1 MARPERPLDPAAGP
15 VARLAHELRE
25 LRRAAGGPSYR
36 TMADAAGFSPAA
48 LSKAASGA
56 RLPSLAAVQGYV
68 RACGGDPGEWELRWK
83 RAEAEAAGEALD
95 DAGDTAPPYR
105 GLSRFEPDD
114 RELFFGRDQLAEELR
129 ELVCGHR
136 FAVVFGPSGSGKSS
150 LLRAGLI
157 PRMRERIAEQDGPA
171 VLRILTPGPR
181 PATTYGRLLAPA
193 EDEPDSWVVVDQF
206 EEVFTLCRDREERG
220 RFIDLLLAARDPGS
234 RVRVVIAV
242 RADFYARCAEHR
254 DLADALSRASLL
266 VGPMRAE
273 ELREAVVKPAQAVGL
288 LVERELTARL
298 VEEVLD
304 EPGGL
309 PMLSHALLET
319 WRRRRGRMLTL
330 AGYQAA
336 GGVRGAIAA
345 TAEEV
350 YGQLSPE
357 QARTARQ
364 LLLRMVEPGQ
374 GTPDTRRPL
383 TRAEMA
389 QWAEPEVPAV
399 VDRLTRARLLTAGE
413 DGVQLAHEALITCWP
428 RLHGWIE
435 EDRERLRHHRRLAE
449 ATRAWLEHDRDSGA
463 LYRGTRLARAEELF
477 ADDDSMLTVPERAFL
492 TAGLDGREAESRAAA
507 RAARRSRALLATL
520 SAVLAV
526 ALVAGLAAWAEH
538 HDNQRR
544 RTDAAARRVAEV
556 AESLSTTD
564 PRTAQLLG
572 VAAWR
577 VAESPETR
585 RALLGALAQ
594 PETDVFTD
602 PAPGGDPT
610 RFLIRSGR
618 ALLSKDGGTWRSWDV
633 TTHRPLASGR
643 LPDGM
648 LVGAGPDG
656 RLLLITGDDGTRIWD
671 SSARRWTGPALPIDS
686 AVDFGADGRN
696 YAVSGPDDDL
706 VRLYSA
712 TEGTPVFETRGTGL
726 ANVAPSTG
734 GRLLA
739 LCPAGRAPQVWDTAR
754 HRTLPGA
761 WEDAGAL
768 CDDYSTLVFGGP
780 GAAADRFAVASADR
794 VRVWDAASGR
804 RIADLPGPGVNTLA
818 FSADGTFL
826 ATADT
831 EEIRAWRLTSSVT
844 GHPAPSAPDDR
855 ASSTADTP
863 ASSTTDAPAPST
875 PDDPARSTPDDP
887 DPSTPEDPTPVFR
900 HPLHN
905 ERLYGDLAWD
915 PGRPL
920 LRYLEGGTVHTLDLA
935 GAVSTAWRE
944 RPLDSVLLSPDG
956 RTLATAER
964 TGDTGIR
971 VRLRDALPHALLRSN
986 GGSPAGAVLRT
997 PPPLPLPVSRDPEQP
1012 VVARDTTPLL
1022 AFSPDGGTL
1031 AYGVSAAGRPVASQR
1046 FVLWDLA
1053 RGRVRTTLD
1062 LTTRQSDGAVV
1073 TLALGPGGRTLYAT
1087 RTSGVGGLVDEVWDT
1102 ARHRQTAVYPDVTD
1116 PGLAVRPDGRL
1127 LVTADRSMRLSSG
1140 TPSGTAPAP
1149 VVRSLVQGGEPG
1161 ALAFAPDGSRLVA
1174 GDLTGRVTLWDGD
1187 LKHRVGTLR
1196 NVFPSTLGDTAEAV
1210 SALAVSPDGR
1220 TLAVG
1225 GDAGTLQLWDIA
1237 TQQPLGGP
1245 LTTPGDAIMSLAFS
1259 PDSTTVLAAGAHAP
1273 LQRHTIDPARAVARI
1288 CARTGGA
1295 DLTPAQWRTYVP
1307 EAPYRKVCGR

>member
-15 VARLAHELRE
+15 VPRLAHELRE
-25 LRRAAGGPSYR
+25 LRRAAGSPSYR
-36 TMADAAGFSPAA
+36 SMAGAAGFSAAA
-48 LSKAASGA
+48 LSKAASGT

-83 RAEAEAAGEALD
+83 QAEAEAAGEALG
-95 DAGDTAPPYR
+95 DAGDAAPPYR

-114 RELFFGRDQLAEELR
+114 RDLFFGRDQLVEELR
-129 ELVCGHR
+129 ELVWGRR
-136 FAVVFGPSGSGKSS
+136 FAVVFGASGSGKSS

-157 PRMRERIAEQDGPA
+157 PRLRERIAEQGAPA
-171 VLRILTPGPR
+171 VLRILAPGPR

-193 EDEPDSWVVVDQF
+193 EDEPESWVVVDQF
-206 EEVFTLCRDREERG
+206 EEVFTLCRDREERA

-254 DLADALSRASLL
+254 ELADALSRASLL
-266 VGPMRAE
+266 VGPMKAE

-309 PMLSHALLET
+309 PMLSHVLLET
-319 WRRRRGRMLTL
+319 WRRRRSRMLTL

-389 QWAEPEVPAV
+389 EWAAPEVPV
-399 VDRLTRARLLTAGE
+399 IVDRLTRARLLTADE

-449 ATRAWLEHDRDSGA
+449 ATRVWLEHDRDSGA

-477 ADDDSMLTVPERAFL
+477 ADDDGMLTATERAFL
-492 TAGLDGREAESRAAA
+492 TAGLDGREAEFRAAA

-526 ALVAGLAAWAEH
+526 ALVAGLAAWSEH

-556 AESLSTTD
+556 AESLRTTD

-602 PAPGGDPT
+602 PTPGSEPA
-610 RFLIRSGR
+610 RFLTRSGR
-618 ALLSKDGGTWRSWDV
+618 RLLSTDGDTWRSWDV
-633 TTHRPLASGR
+633 PTHRPLASGR

-648 LVGAGPDG
+648 LVGADPDG
-656 RLLLITGDDGTRIWD
+656 RLLAIVRDDDMRLWD
-671 SSARRWTGPALPIDS
+671 SSTGRWTGPALAID
-686 AVDFGADGRN
+686 ADVDFGPDGRS

-706 VRLYSA
+706 VRLYSTA
-712 TEGTPVFETRGTGL
+712 DGSPLSETRVTGL
-726 ANVAPSTG
+726 ANVAPSTD
-734 GRLLA
+734 GRLMA
-739 LCPAGRAPQVWDTAR
+739 LCPTGHAPQVWDTAR
-754 HRTLPGA
+754 HRTVPGA
-761 WEDAGAL
+761 WEGGGAR
-768 CDDYSTLVFGGP
+768 CDDYSTPAFGGP
-780 GAAADRFAVASADR
+780 GAAADRFAVASADG

-804 RIADLPGPGVNTLA
+804 LIADLPAPGVDALA

-826 ATADT
+826 ATADDT
-831 EEIRAWRLTSSVT
+831 EISAWRLTSSTT
-844 GHPAPSAPDDR
+844 GDPG
-855 ASSTADTP
+855 
-863 ASSTTDAPAPST
+863 SSTTE
-875 PDDPARSTPDDP
+875 DPA
-887 DPSTPEDPTPVFR
+887 PVFR
-900 HPLHN
+900 HSLYN
-905 ERLYGDLAWD
+905 ERLYGGLAWD
-915 PGRPL
+915 PDRPL

-935 GAVSTAWRE
+935 GAVSSAWRE
-944 RPLDSVLLSPDG
+944 RPLASVLLSPDG

-964 TGDTGIR
+964 TGDTGFR
-971 VRLRDALPHALLRSN
+971 LRLRDTLPRSQ
-986 GGSPAGAVLRT
+986 PRAAGHVSRT
-997 PPPLPLPVSRDPEQP
+997 PPPLPLPVSSDPEQP
-1012 VVARDTTPLL
+1012 IVPQDTTALM

-1031 AYGVSAAGRPVASQR
+1031 AYGVSASGRPVASQR
-1046 FVLWDLA
+1046 FVLWDVA

-1062 LTTRQSDGAVV
+1062 LTTPQSDGAVV
-1073 TLALGPGGRTLYAT
+1073 TLALGPGGHTLYAS
-1087 RTSGVGGLVDEVWDT
+1087 RTSGIGGLADEVWDT
-1102 ARHRQTAVYPDVTD
+1102 ARHRRAAVYPDVAD

-1127 LVTADRSMRLSSG
+1127 LVTGDRSVRLSPG
-1140 TPSGTAPAP
+1140 TSSESSAALVRGAAP
-1149 VVRSLVQGGEPG
+1149 VVRSLVQGGELG
-1161 ALAFAPDGSRLVA
+1161 ALSFAPDGSRLVA

-1187 LKHRVGTLR
+1187 LRHRVGTLR
-1196 NVFPSTLGDTAEAV
+1196 NVFPAAPGDTAEAV
-1210 SALAVSPDGR
+1210 SALALSPDGR

-1245 LTTPGDAIMSLAFS
+1245 LTTPGDAVVSLAFS
-1259 PDSTTVLAAGAHAP
+1259 TDSTTVLAAGVHVP
-1273 LQRHTIDPARAVARI
+1273 LQSHTIDPAQAVTRI
-1288 CARTGGA
+1288 CARTGDA